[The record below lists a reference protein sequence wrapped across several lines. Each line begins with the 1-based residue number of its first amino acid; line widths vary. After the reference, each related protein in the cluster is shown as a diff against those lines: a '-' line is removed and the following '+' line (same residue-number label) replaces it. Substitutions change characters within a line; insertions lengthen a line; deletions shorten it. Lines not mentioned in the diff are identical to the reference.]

1 MYLGPQDTRTQ
12 SKSRG
17 EDGQVVGGIAFE
29 RTGVHPVRENT
40 RAYSISTSYEK
51 LTSIVAPCKNAKYYG
66 EVTDRLELCSGMVF
80 VSFSMTVTYCVI
92 VVLMLYVKASMELML
107 ESLNFLPRSVMDPIK
122 MQADMMNIPTIGSD
136 KNYVWHLMQVNVS
149 PAKAFG
155 EVTYTITFTTAY
167 LIYIVQR
174 NI

>member
-1 MYLGPQDTRTQ
+1 MYLGLRDARTQ
-12 SKSRG
+12 SKPQG

-29 RTGVHPVRENT
+29 RTGVQPIRENT

-51 LTSIVAPCKNAKYYG
+51 PTSIVAPCKNAKYYG
-66 EVTDRLELCSGMVF
+66 EVTDRLQLCSDMVF
-80 VSFSMTVTYCVI
+80 VSFSMIVTYCIV
-92 VVLMLYVKASMELML
+92 VVLMRDAKAPTELMSETL
-107 ESLNFLPRSVMDPIK
+107 DFLPPNVTDPIK
-122 MQADMMNIPTIGSD
+122 MQADMMNILTIGSD

-155 EVTYTITFTTAY
+155 EGSYTVTFMTAH
-167 LIYIVQR
+167 LIVVVQR